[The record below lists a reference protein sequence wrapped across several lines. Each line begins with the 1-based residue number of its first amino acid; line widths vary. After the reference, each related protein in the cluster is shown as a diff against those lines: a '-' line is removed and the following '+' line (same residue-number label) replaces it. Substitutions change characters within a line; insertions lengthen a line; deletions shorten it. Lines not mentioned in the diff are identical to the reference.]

1 MGAGGLRILADA
13 VDQRVE
19 DRVGQILD
27 DGCLN
32 GRLYGRI

>member
-1 MGAGGLRILADA
+1 